1 MGHYVS
7 VSFIRSLF
15 VHPFYFHFCKHMD
28 VSENS
33 GTPQTPKMIIFRR
46 KTHGCWVPPFKETPT
61 RAINHWCI
69 RITCLRS
76 CMSYQV
82 DNRRRRVDEEFKK
95 AMTESDAP
103 SRNAM
108 LEGNHKIFS
117 NYALCKSN
125 NYYQTCLCKNTLPL
139 MGFPSPNLKMLNQ
152 NLHSFFIGC
161 PSVKSSQMAKNRLG
175 FASPSL
181 GTLQFG

>member
-1 MGHYVS
+1 MYYYEIALWDTMYRYRLYGHYLSIHSIFIS
-7 VSFIRSLF
+7 VNTL
-15 VHPFYFHFCKHMD
+15 
-28 VSENS
+28 
-33 GTPQTPKMIIFRR
+33 
-46 KTHGCWVPPFKETPT
+46 